1 MNVPVIQK
9 VPAELTQ
16 PVPEPKLRTDTNG
29 GLANYVLA
37 LQAAYREVSAKLA
50 IIAEKYG
57 DKPQR

>member
-29 GLANYVLA
+29 GLASYVLA

-57 DKPQR
+57 DEPKQ